1 MPDEASTGGGRSAV
15 AARLGVPLL
24 LLVLVVL
31 EIRGGVAS
39 LPVWMD
45 GLGGRLDWSDET
57 LVRVVVGL
65 QVALGLATLLVGRW
79 SRPLA
84 VVALTLLGFAAIA
97 ELSALMGRDVEVWR
111 FAAPAA
117 VLAVAG
123 AMLPGLLRMAPKS
136 TPGGSTA
143 WRVLGLVAIATFALA
158 FAARIPVAPRSAE
171 EVPSFFGEVVEFGP
185 ETWAGQTIPATG
197 LPQHVPMLTPLT
209 LEGRTAVVLYNP
221 RCGSCHDLFDEW
233 FAEGAPFR
241 VVAVKVPPEAGALL
255 LESDLPAD
263 VACPGCERLE
273 LRTGPLWLIQP
284 PVVAA
289 VEDGVVTC
297 VAMRPDE
304 VESCLGPWFGRDATR
319 EDSDEITSKD
329 RATASAR

>member
-1 MPDEASTGGGRSAV
+1 MPDEAAPGVGRAAI

-24 LLVLVVL
+24 LLVLIVL
-31 EIRGGVAS
+31 EIRAGVAS
-39 LPVWMD
+39 LPLWME
-45 GLGGRLDWSDET
+45 GLGGRLGWSDEA
-57 LVRVVVGL
+57 LVRAVVGV
-65 QVALGLATLLVGRW
+65 QVALGLATLLVARW

-84 VVALTLLGFAAIA
+84 VSTLTLLGFAAIA
-97 ELSALMGRDVEVWR
+97 ELSALLGRDEEAWR

-117 VLAVAG
+117 VLAVVGAALPALLRAAPPRVSAG
-123 AMLPGLLRMAPKS
+123 GSAAWRTLGLL
-136 TPGGSTA
+136 
-143 WRVLGLVAIATFALA
+143 AIATGAFAV
-158 FAARIPVAPRSAE
+158 AARIPVAPLPAE
-171 EVPSFFGEVVEFGP
+171 ELPSFSGEVVELGP
-185 ETWAGQTIPATG
+185 ETWTGQTIPATG
-197 LPQHVPMLTPLT
+197 LASHVPALTALT

-263 VACPGCERLE
+263 VACPGCERVE

-297 VAMRPDE
+297 VAMRPEE
-304 VESCLGPWFGRDATR
+304 VESCLGPWFGRTSNAPEAASR
-319 EDSDEITSKD
+319 EDG
-329 RATASAR
+329 ATGAPR